1 MDWHTGDLKRTRAKG
16 ELAHAVVDGAH
27 GTHAVELSLVRSEA
41 LQLKALHNEQFWC
54 STQANG
60 CGGTLVLAAGK
71 IRIPYFRHRPG
82 AACALAGDNVRAA
95 RSYEHLRCQR
105 ALVGWLTA
113 QGLSATIEHYFGPD
127 GRADIHVVVS
137 GRSHT
142 IEVQLSPIS
151 LIEWRRRDE
160 NYRRQVDQVTWL
172 YGAGAET
179 MAAAE
184 QATRGHA
191 YNLRAHAEQAQAL
204 EVGVVTDLTDAWSHL
219 DECELRID
227 RFWTPRLDEALADLA
242 TARDQAAAKAA
253 QEAEATRREAQ
264 RRAEA
269 RTRQTAVVHRGPA
282 AHTVESTILDNYGT
296 VDWWRTYFPGLA
308 GWTPDQG
315 WRWTDELTEDGK
327 ATAKVLAY
335 VVSRLYASGPVDM
348 LLPADTS
355 SAAEAVAALERGGLI
370 RVYERGGVERWQR
383 P

>member
-1 MDWHTGDLKRTRAKG
+1 MEWDTGHLERKRAKG
-16 ELAHAVVDGAH
+16 ELAHAVVDGSD
-27 GTHAVELSLVRSEA
+27 GTHAVELSPVRSEA
-41 LQLKALHNEQFWC
+41 LQLKARHDEQFWC

-60 CGGTLVLAAGK
+60 CGGPLVLAAGQ

-82 AACALAGDNVRAA
+82 AACALGGDNARAA

-105 ALVGWLTA
+105 ALVAWLTA

-127 GRADIHVVVS
+127 GRADIHVMVS

-142 IEVQLSPIS
+142 IEVQLSPIG
-151 LIEWRRRDE
+151 LIEWHRRDE

-179 MAAAE
+179 VSAAE

-204 EVGVVTDLTDAWSHL
+204 EVGVVTDLTDAWSNL

-253 QEAEATRREAQ
+253 QEAEATRREG
-264 RRAEA
+264 RRRTEA
-269 RTRQTAVVHRGPA
+269 RTRQTAVVRRGPA
-282 AHTVESTILDNYGT
+282 ADTVESNIPDKYGT
-296 VDWWRTYFPGLA
+296 LDWWRTYFPGLA

-315 WRWTDELTEDGK
+315 WRWTEELTDDGK

-335 VVSRLYASGPVDM
+335 VVSRLYAS
-348 LLPADTS
+348 ARSTCCC
-355 SAAEAVAALERGGLI
+355 
-370 RVYERGGVERWQR
+370 
-383 P
+383 

>member
-1 MDWHTGDLKRTRAKG
+1 MEWDTGDLKRTRAKG
-16 ELAHAVVDGAH
+16 ELAHAVVDGSD
-27 GTHAVELSLVRSEA
+27 GTHAVELSPVRSEA
-41 LQLKALHNEQFWC
+41 LQLKALHEQFWC

-60 CGGTLVLAAGK
+60 CGGPLVLAAGQ

-82 AACALAGDNVRAA
+82 AACALGGDNARAA

-105 ALVGWLTA
+105 ALVAWLKA

-127 GRADIHVVVS
+127 GRADIHVMVS

-179 MAAAE
+179 VAAAE

-191 YNLRAHAEQAQAL
+191 HNLRAHVEQAQAL
-204 EVGVVTDLTDAWSHL
+204 EVGVVTDLADAWSNL

-227 RFWTPRLDEALADLA
+227 RFWTPRLDEALGDLA

-253 QEAEATRREAQ
+253 QEAEATRREGR

-282 AHTVESTILDNYGT
+282 ADTVESSIPDKYGT
-296 VDWWRTYFPGLA
+296 LGWWRTYFPGLA

-315 WRWTDELTEDGK
+315 WRWTDELTDDGK
-327 ATAKVLAY
+327 AIAKVLAY

-348 LLPADTS
+348 LLSADTS

-370 RVYERGGVERWQR
+370 RVYERGGVERWER